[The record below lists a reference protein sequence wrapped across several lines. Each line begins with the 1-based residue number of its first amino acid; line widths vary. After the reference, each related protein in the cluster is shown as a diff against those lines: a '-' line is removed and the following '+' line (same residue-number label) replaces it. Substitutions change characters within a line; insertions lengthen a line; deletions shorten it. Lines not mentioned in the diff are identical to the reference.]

1 MVKHR
6 KQKCVGWCGAGE
18 VGLMDVVVVLL
29 LENFWANNENVR
41 CRFSCLFFM
50 PLLQKKEKIVISV
63 SIIDLGRE

>member
-29 LENFWANNENVR
+29 LENFWANNASEMQVKLSV
-41 CRFSCLFFM
+41 FYA
-50 PLLQKKEKIVISV
+50 PVAKKRKNR
-63 SIIDLGRE
+63 D